1 MTETQ
6 EDTYELGPNETFV
19 PNRFKGWIVREIVGE
34 ELAMYERHEK
44 EKEEFEKR
52 RTMSQR

>member
-52 RTMSQR
+52 RQMSQR